1 MKTEELYRRGE
12 YIISVYPS
20 IFGLIDIQTA
30 VYLASKATGNQEV
43 VFDLCMVLGASLRVN
58 RVSVSVS
65 DIEGR
70 TVFEILE
77 GLHPTDGELSTETG
91 TQKRVNGPVNPKET
105 IHTDSTTSTNI
116 HVYEFSALNLKS
128 IINTSIVHEVE
139 PADEPE
145 SVSEVQSPI
154 VVQGSWVYFRRYW
167 VSEWYIIR
175 AIRNRLLPTLL
186 SEDAHFEQRVND
198 LFYDSNTRTGPQIVS
213 VLNSNRFPLSVITGG
228 PGTGKTRTIVGLL
241 TVFKEM
247 NPELTVMLCAPTGK
261 AAARMVSSIQKAVD
275 ESKSGSVIEL
285 NLPDKAT
292 TIHRLLGWNPSR
304 GTFTYSELNRIDAD
318 LIVLDEASMV
328 DLVLFSRLLRALPDH
343 GRIILLGDKD
353 QLASVEAGSVFGDIT
368 RIALGINKQTV
379 DTHSVSDLV
388 TRLNHSWRFS
398 SDSALGK
405 LAASIN
411 QGDYQAC
418 VDLLRSDQ
426 SGVVIKS
433 NAELSELYQQVSEH
447 YTGICSLL
455 EALRKN
461 PDSQQIRDV
470 GDKAL
475 NQLARLQILTA
486 HRSGFNGS
494 LQLNQQLDNRFVST
508 SNDASEWYI
517 GRPVLIIENDYD
529 NSLFNGDV
537 GITIEMYGERWVY
550 FGFDEQLQRNRLY
563 RPSQLTRLE
572 SAWALTV
579 HKSQGSEY
587 AHVLLVLPEYPSP
600 VLSREL
606 VYTAVTRAKESV
618 KIYSSFTIWKHSI
631 QHSLQVNSG
640 FADRLAKLG

>member
-12 YIISVYPS
+12 HIISVYPN
-20 IFGLIDIQTA
+20 ILGLIDIQTA
-30 VYLASKATGNQEV
+30 VYLASKATDNQEV

-58 RVSVSVS
+58 RVSVNVS

-70 TVFEILE
+70 SVIDILE
-77 GLHPTDGELSTETG
+77 RMHPNEGDLSSEKG
-91 TQKRVNGPVNPKET
+91 NGKRVDGTENHNESNS
-105 IHTDSTTSTNI
+105 TDLTTSTNV
-116 HVYEFSALNLKS
+116 HPFDFSVLNLKS
-128 IINTSIVHEVE
+128 IMNTSIVHVVD

-145 SVSEVQSPI
+145 SVSDVQSPI

-175 AIRNRLLPTLL
+175 AIRNRLLPKLL
-186 SEDAHFEQRVND
+186 SDAADFEQRVND
-198 LFYDSNTRTGPQIVS
+198 LFYDSNMRTEYQIAS

-241 TVFKEM
+241 TVFKEL
-247 NPELTVMLCAPTGK
+247 NPALKVLLCAPTGK
-261 AAARMVSSIQKAVD
+261 AAARMVSSIQKAVE
-275 ESKSGSVIEL
+275 ESMNGSVVDL
-285 NLPDKAT
+285 NLPNKAT

-304 GTFTYSELNRIDAD
+304 GSFTYSELNRIDAD

-368 RIALGINKQTV
+368 RIALGVNKQSV
-379 DTHSVSDLV
+379 GLCSVSDLV
-388 TRLNHSWRFS
+388 TKLNHSWRFS

-411 QGDYQAC
+411 QGDYQAS
-418 VDLLRSDQ
+418 VELLRSDQ
-426 SGVVIKS
+426 AGVVITS
-433 NAELSELYQQVSEH
+433 NNELFELYQQVSEH
-447 YTGICSLL
+447 YAGICSLL
-455 EALRKN
+455 EALREN
-461 PDSQQIRDV
+461 SDSQQIRHV
-470 GDKAL
+470 GEKAL
-475 NQLARLQILTA
+475 NQLADLQILTA
-486 HRSGFNGS
+486 HRSGKSGS
-494 LQLNQQLDNRFVST
+494 LQLNQHIDNQFVSN
-508 SNDASEWYI
+508 SKDESEWYI
-517 GRPVLIIENDYD
+517 GRPVIIIENDYD

-537 GITIEMYGERWVY
+537 GITIEIDGERWVY
-550 FGFDEQLQRNRLY
+550 FGFDESLQRNRLF

-587 AHVLLVLPEYPSP
+587 AHVLLVLPEYTSP

-618 KIYSSFTIWKHSI
+618 KIYSSLPIWKHSI